1 LDALLTSFIA
11 AALGHWGDKSQW
23 LVAALS
29 SRYRRPRAVLVGI
42 SIAAVANAL
51 IAGIGGSLLHGMITP
66 RAISLLLGMA
76 FLFAGVEG
84 LLGRR
89 PKPRGDSWR
98 QGPVVTALFCFFVF
112 GFADK
117 SQFVTATLA
126 AQFNA
131 PLLAAAGAAAGTIA
145 SSIPAAMLGDR
156 FERIVPVKAIR
167 IGVALAFLVTAFVL
181 AVNALR
187 LT

>member
-23 LVAALS
+23 LVAALAA
-29 SRYRRPRAVLVGI
+29 RYRRPRAVLIGT
-42 SIAAVANAL
+42 SIAAIINAL
-51 IAGIGGSLLHGMITP
+51 IAGIGGSVLHGLITP

-89 PKPRGDSWR
+89 PKPMGEKWR
-98 QGPVVTALFCFFVF
+98 QGPVVTAFFCFFVF

-117 SQFVTATLA
+117 SQFITATFA

-145 SSIPAAMLGDR
+145 SSIPAALLGER

-167 IGVALAFLVTAFVL
+167 IGTGLVFLVTAFVL

>member
-11 AALGHWGDKSQW
+11 AALGHWGDKTQW
-23 LVAALS
+23 LVAALAK
-29 SRYRRPRAVLVGI
+29 RYRRPRAILLGT
-42 SIAAVANAL
+42 SLAAIANAL
-51 IAGIGGSLLHGMITP
+51 IAGIGGSLLHGLITP
-66 RAISLLLGMA
+66 RAISLLLAMA

-89 PKPRGDSWR
+89 PKPMGETWR
-98 QGPVVTALFCFFVF
+98 QGPFLTAFFCFFVF

-117 SQFVTATLA
+117 SQFITATLA

-145 SSIPAAMLGDR
+145 SSIPAALLGER
-156 FERIVPVKAIR
+156 FGRIVPVKPIR
-167 IGVALAFLVTAFVL
+167 IGIGILFLLTAFVL